1 MVQGVS
7 TCKVKAIVEQLCGS
21 GVSSCKVSWAA
32 AVMDETLQSRRSR
45 PLGEIVFLL
54 LDARYKKI
62 RLVGQIQDAAILI
75 VAGVDRLEK
84 RHRLGLSVSLG
95 EQEIH

>member
-7 TCKVKAIVEQLCGS
+7 TRKVKAIVEQLCGS
-21 GVSSCKVSWAA
+21 GVSSCTVSRAA

-54 LDARYKKI
+54 LDARYQKI
-62 RLVGQIQDAAILI
+62 RQDVQIRGAAILI
-75 VAGVDRLEK
+75 AAGVDRLGK
-84 RHRLGLSVSLG
+84 CHRLGISVSLG